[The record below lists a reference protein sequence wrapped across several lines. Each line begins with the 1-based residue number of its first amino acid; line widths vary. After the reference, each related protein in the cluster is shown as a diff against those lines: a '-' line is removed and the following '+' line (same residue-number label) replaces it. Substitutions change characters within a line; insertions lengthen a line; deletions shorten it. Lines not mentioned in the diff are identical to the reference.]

1 MTVKMLQKGNY
12 HIRLTVVWCKVK
24 RMSNCHFGSR
34 VERNCFSLVV
44 FRKKPVKHPDKMMC
58 KNALKFFLLC
68 LSFGN
73 QSTHCNSGN
82 THFFYIIFFTQ
93 KSQSCIGRQLH
104 SQIL

>member
-44 FRKKPVKHPDKMMC
+44 FRKKPVKHPVKMMC
-58 KNALKFFLLC
+58 KSASLLC
-68 LSFGN
+68 LSLGN

-82 THFFYIIFFTQ
+82 IHSLHYFLHIKITKLYRKTAAFTD
-93 KSQSCIGRQLH
+93 
-104 SQIL
+104 